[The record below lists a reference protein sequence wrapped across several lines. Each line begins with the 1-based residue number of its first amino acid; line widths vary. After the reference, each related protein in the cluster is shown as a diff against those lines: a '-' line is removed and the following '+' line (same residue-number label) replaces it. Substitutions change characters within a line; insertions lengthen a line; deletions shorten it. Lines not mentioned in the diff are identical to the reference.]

1 MIIGNIKIESDLLLA
16 PMYGVSDYPYR
27 EIVKKFKPALVFS
40 EMIASRALVENNKK
54 TQKMIKKDSG
64 ELYAIQIAGCDPKI
78 MSEAAKLCENSGADI
93 VDINMGCP
101 VKKVVNGF
109 AGSALMKDENLAS
122 SIISSVVKSVRIPVT
137 LKMRKGW
144 DDNNLNAPKLA
155 QIAENEGI
163 KMLTIHG
170 RTRNQMFKG
179 KADWNFIKN
188 VKDSVKIPVVVNG
201 DINEIDDY
209 YESKKQ
215 SNGDAVMIGRGS
227 YGRPW
232 IFEEIKHHKRNIKK
246 QFDILQNDK
255 KIIILEHFSLALE
268 HYGIDIGLKSFRKH
282 LGWYSKSLK
291 SSSEFRLK
299 INNCTDHIQVERY
312 IKDFF

>member
-1 MIIGNIKIESDLLLA
+1 MNDVIRIGTRDSKLALWQANHAKYKFEKLNIPAEIIKIKSEGDLNQITPLYEFGVTGIFTKNLDQALL
-16 PMYGVSDYPYR
+16 
-27 EIVKKFKPALVFS
+27 
-40 EMIASRALVENNKK
+40 N
-54 TQKMIKKDSG
+54 
-64 ELYAIQIAGCDPKI
+64 
-78 MSEAAKLCENSGADI
+78 
-93 VDINMGCP
+93 
-101 VKKVVNGF
+101 
-109 AGSALMKDENLAS
+109 
-122 SIISSVVKSVRIPVT
+122 
-137 LKMRKGW
+137 
-144 DDNNLNAPKLA
+144 
-155 QIAENEGI
+155 
-163 KMLTIHG
+163 
-170 RTRNQMFKG
+170 
-179 KADWNFIKN
+179 
-188 VKDSVKIPVVVNG
+188 
-201 DINEIDDY
+201 NEIDDY

>member
-1 MIIGNIKIESDLLLA
+1 MS
-16 PMYGVSDYPYR
+16 GVSDYPYR

-255 KIIILEHFSLALE
+255 KTIILEHFSLALE

>member
-1 MIIGNIKIESDLLLA
+1 MIIDNIKIESDLLLA
-16 PMYGVSDYPYR
+16 PMSGVSDYPYR

-255 KIIILEHFSLALE
+255 KTIILEHFSLALE

-282 LGWYSKSLK
+282 LGWYSRSLK
-291 SSSEFRLK
+291 NSSEFRLK

>member
-1 MIIGNIKIESDLLLA
+1 MIIDNIKIESDLLLA
-16 PMYGVSDYPYR
+16 PMSGVSDYPYR

-255 KIIILEHFSLALE
+255 KTIILEHFSLALE

-282 LGWYSKSLK
+282 LGWYSRSLK
-291 SSSEFRLK
+291 NSSEFRLK
-299 INNCTDHIQVERY
+299 INNCTDHIQVEKY

>member
-1 MIIGNIKIESDLLLA
+1 MIIGDIKIDSDLLLA
-16 PMYGVSDYPYR
+16 PMSGVSDYPYR

-40 EMIASRALVENNKK
+40 EMIASRALVENNRK

-122 SIISSVVKSVRIPVT
+122 SIISSVVKSIKIPVT

-179 KADWNFIKN
+179 KADWDFIKN

-255 KIIILEHFSLALE
+255 KTIILEHFSLALE

-282 LGWYSKSLK
+282 LGWYSRSLK
-291 SSSEFRLK
+291 SSNEFRFK

>member
-1 MIIGNIKIESDLLLA
+1 MIIGNIKIDSDLLLA
-16 PMYGVSDYPYR
+16 PMSGVSDYPYR

-40 EMIASRALVENNKK
+40 EMIASRALVENNRK

-122 SIISSVVKSVRIPVT
+122 SIISSVVKSIKIPVT

-179 KADWNFIKN
+179 KADWDFIKN

-255 KIIILEHFSLALE
+255 KTIILEHFSLALE

-282 LGWYSKSLK
+282 LGWYSRSLK
-291 SSSEFRLK
+291 SSNEFRFK

>member
-1 MIIGNIKIESDLLLA
+1 MIIGDIKIESDLLLA
-16 PMYGVSDYPYR
+16 PMSGVSDYPYR

-101 VKKVVNGF
+101 VKKVVNGY

-122 SIISSVVKSVRIPVT
+122 SIISSVVKSVKIPVT

-155 QIAENEGI
+155 KIAEDEGV

-232 IFEEIKHHKRNIKK
+232 IFQEIRQHKKNIKK
-246 QFDILQNDK
+246 KFDILQNDRK
-255 KIIILEHFSLALE
+255 TIILEHFALALE

-282 LGWYSKSLK
+282 LGWYSRSLK
-291 SSSEFRLK
+291 SSNEFRFK

>member
-16 PMYGVSDYPYR
+16 PMSGVSDYPYR

-122 SIISSVVKSVRIPVT
+122 SIISSVVKSVKIPVT

-201 DINEIDDY
+201 DINEIGDY

-232 IFEEIKHHKRNIKK
+232 IFEEIKQHKRNIKK
-246 QFDILQNDK
+246 KFDILQNDK
-255 KIIILEHFSLALE
+255 KSIILEHFSLALE
-268 HYGIDIGLKSFRKH
+268 HYGIDIGLNGSESQF
-282 LGWYSKSLK
+282 LPSSL
-291 SSSEFRLK
+291 FL
-299 INNCTDHIQVERY
+299 
-312 IKDFF
+312 

>member
-1 MIIGNIKIESDLLLA
+1 MIIDNIKIDSDLLLA
-16 PMYGVSDYPYR
+16 PMSGVSDYPYR

-101 VKKVVNGF
+101 VKKVVNGY
-109 AGSALMKDENLAS
+109 AGSALMKDEELAS
-122 SIISSVVKSVRIPVT
+122 SIIRSVVKSVKIPVT

-144 DDNNLNAPKLA
+144 DDKNLNAPKLA

-179 KADWNFIKN
+179 KADWNFIKK
-188 VKDSVKIPVVVNG
+188 VKGSVKIPVVVNG

-215 SNGDAVMIGRGS
+215 SYGDAVMIGRGS

-232 IFEEIKHHKRNIKK
+232 IFEEIKQHKKNVKK
-246 QFDILQNDK
+246 KFSIPQNDK
-255 KIIILEHFSLALE
+255 KAIILEHFSLALE
-268 HYGIDIGLKSFRKH
+268 HYGIDIGIKSFRKH
-282 LGWYSKSLK
+282 LGWYSRSLK
-291 SSSEFRLK
+291 NSNEFRFK
-299 INNCTDHIQVERY
+299 INNCTEYTQVERY
-312 IKDFF
+312 ITDFF

>member
-1 MIIGNIKIESDLLLA
+1 MIIGDIKIDSDLLLA
-16 PMYGVSDYPYR
+16 PMSGVSDYPYR

-101 VKKVVNGF
+101 VKKVVNGY

-122 SIISSVVKSVRIPVT
+122 SIISSVVKSVKIPVT

-155 QIAENEGI
+155 KIAEDEGV

-232 IFEEIKHHKRNIKK
+232 IFQEIRQHKKNIKK
-246 QFDILQNDK
+246 KFDILQNDRK
-255 KIIILEHFSLALE
+255 TIILEHFALALE

-282 LGWYSKSLK
+282 LGWYSKSLE
-291 SSSEFRLK
+291 SSNEFRFK

>member
-1 MIIGNIKIESDLLLA
+1 MIIGDIKIDSDLLLA
-16 PMYGVSDYPYR
+16 PMSGVSDYPYR

-101 VKKVVNGF
+101 VKKVVNGY

-122 SIISSVVKSVRIPVT
+122 SIISSVVKSVKIPVT

-155 QIAENEGI
+155 KIAEDEGV

-232 IFEEIKHHKRNIKK
+232 IFQEIRQHKKNIKK
-246 QFDILQNDK
+246 KFDILQNDRK
-255 KIIILEHFSLALE
+255 TIILEHFALALE

-282 LGWYSKSLK
+282 LGWYSKSIE
-291 SSSEFRLK
+291 SSNEFRFK